1 MARLLGRASL
11 QNLASSQSSSS
22 IDTGQ
27 VSEKASVINN
37 DLRLNMEN
45 TVPHVHFNT
54 VIPQSDTSA
63 TTMTSN
69 DPTIPQT
76 QSDSSASQPYI
87 MLSVADGTTQGGS
100 SQSTA
105 TRNPDLMQVLSS
117 LQNGDLSSVLQQQP
131 HLAQGM

>member
-27 VSEKASVINN
+27 VLEKASVINN
-37 DLRLNMEN
+37 GLRLNMEN

-87 MLSVADGTTQGGS
+87 MLPVADGTTGGS